1 MKRLEQI
8 IKLVSEYEKID
19 VNTLSEKLNV
29 SKVTI
34 RKDLDKLESKGLLHR
49 EHGYAVLN
57 SGDDLNVRL
66 SINYE
71 IKRKIVQEAVKL
83 VSDNETIMIESG
95 STCALLAEEICK
107 QKRNVT
113 IVTNSFFIANFVRAY
128 DSCRIIV
135 LGGEF
140 QKDSQVTVGPLL
152 KEMIQ
157 TFHVRQAFVG
167 TDGYDKEMGFTG
179 KDLMRS
185 EVVQYISAASD
196 KVIVLTDSSKFDKR
210 GTVRRFALSQVYEVI
225 TDEKLSKQNIATL
238 EDAGIM
244 VKVVS

>member
-1 MKRLEQI
+1 
-8 IKLVSEYEKID
+8 EKID

-157 TFHVRQAFVG
+157 TFYVHQAFVG

-238 EDAGIM
+238 ENAGIM

>member
-83 VSDNETIMIESG
+83 ISDNETIMI
-95 STCALLAEEICK
+95 
-107 QKRNVT
+107 
-113 IVTNSFFIANFVRAY
+113 FY
-128 DSCRIIV
+128 
-135 LGGEF
+135 
-140 QKDSQVTVGPLL
+140 
-152 KEMIQ
+152 
-157 TFHVRQAFVG
+157 
-167 TDGYDKEMGFTG
+167 
-179 KDLMRS
+179 
-185 EVVQYISAASD
+185 
-196 KVIVLTDSSKFDKR
+196 SKFCKR
-210 GTVRRFALSQVYEVI
+210 L
-225 TDEKLSKQNIATL
+225 
-238 EDAGIM
+238 
-244 VKVVS
+244 

>member
-83 VSDNETIMIESG
+83 LY
-95 STCALLAEEICK
+95 LLRKFASK
-107 QKRNVT
+107 
-113 IVTNSFFIANFVRAY
+113 
-128 DSCRIIV
+128 
-135 LGGEF
+135 
-140 QKDSQVTVGPLL
+140 
-152 KEMIQ
+152 KEMS
-157 TFHVRQAFVG
+157 
-167 TDGYDKEMGFTG
+167 
-179 KDLMRS
+179 L
-185 EVVQYISAASD
+185 
-196 KVIVLTDSSKFDKR
+196 L
-210 GTVRRFALSQVYEVI
+210 
-225 TDEKLSKQNIATL
+225 
-238 EDAGIM
+238 
-244 VKVVS
+244 

>member
-95 STCALLAEEICK
+95 STCALLAEKFASKKKCYDCNK
-107 QKRNVT
+107 
-113 IVTNSFFIANFVRAY
+113 FI
-128 DSCRIIV
+128 
-135 LGGEF
+135 L
-140 QKDSQVTVGPLL
+140 
-152 KEMIQ
+152 
-157 TFHVRQAFVG
+157 
-167 TDGYDKEMGFTG
+167 
-179 KDLMRS
+179 
-185 EVVQYISAASD
+185 
-196 KVIVLTDSSKFDKR
+196 
-210 GTVRRFALSQVYEVI
+210 
-225 TDEKLSKQNIATL
+225 
-238 EDAGIM
+238 
-244 VKVVS
+244 

>member
-95 STCALLAEEICK
+95 STVLYLLRKFASK
-107 QKRNVT
+107 
-113 IVTNSFFIANFVRAY
+113 
-128 DSCRIIV
+128 
-135 LGGEF
+135 
-140 QKDSQVTVGPLL
+140 
-152 KEMIQ
+152 KEML
-157 TFHVRQAFVG
+157 R
-167 TDGYDKEMGFTG
+167 
-179 KDLMRS
+179 L
-185 EVVQYISAASD
+185 
-196 KVIVLTDSSKFDKR
+196 
-210 GTVRRFALSQVYEVI
+210 
-225 TDEKLSKQNIATL
+225 
-238 EDAGIM
+238 
-244 VKVVS
+244 

>member
-95 STCALLAEEICK
+95 STCALIAEQI
-107 QKRNVT
+107 
-113 IVTNSFFIANFVRAY
+113 
-128 DSCRIIV
+128 
-135 LGGEF
+135 
-140 QKDSQVTVGPLL
+140 
-152 KEMIQ
+152 
-157 TFHVRQAFVG
+157 
-167 TDGYDKEMGFTG
+167 
-179 KDLMRS
+179 
-185 EVVQYISAASD
+185 
-196 KVIVLTDSSKFDKR
+196 
-210 GTVRRFALSQVYEVI
+210 
-225 TDEKLSKQNIATL
+225 
-238 EDAGIM
+238 
-244 VKVVS
+244 

>member
-83 VSDNETIMIESG
+83 VSDNETIMIESVLY
-95 STCALLAEEICK
+95 LLRKFASK
-107 QKRNVT
+107 
-113 IVTNSFFIANFVRAY
+113 
-128 DSCRIIV
+128 
-135 LGGEF
+135 
-140 QKDSQVTVGPLL
+140 
-152 KEMIQ
+152 KEMS
-157 TFHVRQAFVG
+157 
-167 TDGYDKEMGFTG
+167 
-179 KDLMRS
+179 L
-185 EVVQYISAASD
+185 
-196 KVIVLTDSSKFDKR
+196 L
-210 GTVRRFALSQVYEVI
+210 
-225 TDEKLSKQNIATL
+225 
-238 EDAGIM
+238 
-244 VKVVS
+244 

>member
-71 IKRKIVQEAVKL
+71 TKRKIVQEAVKL

-128 DSCRIIV
+128 DSCRVIV

-152 KEMIQ
+152 K
-157 TFHVRQAFVG
+157 
-167 TDGYDKEMGFTG
+167 K
-179 KDLMRS
+179 
-185 EVVQYISAASD
+185 
-196 KVIVLTDSSKFDKR
+196 
-210 GTVRRFALSQVYEVI
+210 
-225 TDEKLSKQNIATL
+225 
-238 EDAGIM
+238 
-244 VKVVS
+244 